1 MYAGNDKGSR
11 NKSNK
16 LFQTKKFKIMKKLK
30 VTEIFDFYI
39 PAKNEEI
46 VCIENFDDYSYKVY
60 AVYVNGLY
68 DRRIKVK
75 KH

>member
-1 MYAGNDKGSR
+1 ME
-11 NKSNK
+11 
-16 LFQTKKFKIMKKLK
+16 KLK

-39 PAKNEEI
+39 PKKNEEI